1 LNNVLI
7 RLEMRSA
14 NQTFDVVIVGA
25 GLSGIGAAYYLK
37 THCPWLSYTI
47 LESREAIGGTWD
59 LFKYPGIRSDSDM
72 YTFGFSFHPWKN
84 PQSIADG
91 PSILAYINET
101 ADTYDLRKK
110 IKFGSKVTS
119 ASWATEANSWTLTV
133 AKANGEKD
141 SVICSNFLFM
151 CSGYYNYSHGYL
163 PEFPGYDDF
172 KGILVHPQKWDPT
185 LDYSGKEM
193 VIIGS
198 GATAVTLLPEL
209 AKKAA
214 KVTMLQRSPTYVMN
228 LPREDKL
235 ANFLKKVLPA
245 KLAHGA
251 ARWKNILMGL
261 AFYKAC
267 RRWPG
272 KLKGFLKKQ
281 VQKELGDKYAEQNF
295 NPDYNPWDQRL
306 CFVPDND
313 LFEAIKQG
321 NAHII
326 TDSIRTFTEK
336 GIELS
341 SGQHLNAD
349 IIVTATGL
357 QLQLFGGMKIMIDGK
372 PADFKNSHAY
382 KGVMLSGI
390 PNFAIAIGYT
400 NASWTLKAELNCRFV
415 TRLLNHMKKHG
426 HHVCTPQYDPLI
438 GASEPLM
445 DFNSGYIKRAED
457 FLPKQG
463 AKAPWKVYQNY
474 IRDIFSLK
482 HPDVKDGYLH
492 YE

>member
-1 LNNVLI
+1 MK
-7 RLEMRSA
+7 RPDYD
-14 NQTFDVVIVGA
+14 FDIVIVGA

-47 LESREAIGGTWD
+47 LEGREAIGGTWD

-91 PSILAYINET
+91 PSILSYINET
-101 ADTYDLRKK
+101 ADTFDLRKN
-110 IKFGSKVTS
+110 IQFGSKATS
-119 ASWATEANSWTLTV
+119 ASWSSETNSWALTIDKV
-133 AKANGEKD
+133 NGTQ
-141 SVICSNFLFM
+141 SISITCSFLFM
-151 CSGYYNYSHGYL
+151 CSGYYNYDHGYL
-163 PEFPGYDDF
+163 PEFPGFPRF
-172 KGILVHPQKWDPT
+172 KGTVVHPQKWDT
-185 LDYSGKEM
+185 SLDYTGKKI

-267 RRWPG
+267 RRWPN
-272 KLKGFLKKQ
+272 KLKSFLKKQ
-281 VQKELGDKYAEQNF
+281 VQNQLGDQYLEQNF
-295 NPDYNPWDQRL
+295 DPTYHPWDQRL

-313 LFEAIKQG
+313 LFSAIKKG
-321 NAHII
+321 NAGIV
-326 TDSIRTFTEK
+326 TDAIGTFTET
-336 GIELS
+336 GIALK

-426 HHVCTPQYDPLI
+426 HKVCTPQYDPSL

-482 HPDVKDGYLH
+482 HPDVKDRYLH

>member
-1 LNNVLI
+1 MNNPQ
-7 RLEMRSA
+7 
-14 NQTFDVVIVGA
+14 NDYDVVIVGA
-25 GLSGIGAAYYLK
+25 GLSGIGGAYYLK

-47 LESREAIGGTWD
+47 LEGREAIGGTWD

-91 PSILAYINET
+91 PSILQYINET
-101 ADTYDLRKK
+101 ADTFDLRKN
-110 IKFGSKVTS
+110 IQFGSKASS
-119 ASWATEANSWTLTV
+119 ASWSSGANSWTLTV
-133 AKANGEKD
+133 EKTNGT
-141 SVICSNFLFM
+141 SPRLITCNFLFM
-151 CSGYYNYSHGYL
+151 CSGYYNYNHGYL
-163 PEFPGYDDF
+163 PEFPGFQRF
-172 KGILVHPQKWDPT
+172 KGTIVHPQKWDT
-185 LDYSGKEM
+185 SLDYADKDI

-235 ANFLKKVLPA
+235 ANMLKKVLPA
-245 KLAHGA
+245 KMAHGA

-267 RRWPG
+267 RRWPD
-272 KLKGFLKKQ
+272 KLKAFLKKQ
-281 VQKELGDKYAEQNF
+281 VQKQLGDQYQEQNF
-295 NPDYNPWDQRL
+295 DPTYHPWDQRL

-313 LFEAIKQG
+313 LFSAIKKG
-321 NAHII
+321 NAGIV
-326 TDSIRTFTEK
+326 TDGINTFTET
-336 GIELS
+336 GIALK

-357 QLQLFGGMKIMIDGK
+357 QLQLFGGMKILINGQ

-415 TRLLNHMKKHG
+415 TRLLNHMKKHE
-426 HHVCTPQYDPLI
+426 HHVCTPQYDPSL

-482 HPDVKDGYLH
+482 HPDVKDRYLH
-492 YE
+492 YQ